1 MIGQAAIGLRR
12 QRFNVSQGRRCRFS
26 PIVKLG
32 CHDNVVGEVTAA
44 TKRLTEPPRMRNGW
58 LWWCELGFHMMRIA
72 TGLAFG
78 GLIFA
83 VAVGAA
89 STASANDLGPGVSTA
104 SLAREFAAQKKR
116 PRVTIYPRRVYPGP
130 YAKRQCYSW
139 LVTEYRVS
147 GTVVTPQ
154 MRCWWE

>member
-1 MIGQAAIGLRR
+1 
-12 QRFNVSQGRRCRFS
+12 
-26 PIVKLG
+26 
-32 CHDNVVGEVTAA
+32 
-44 TKRLTEPPRMRNGW
+44 
-58 LWWCELGFHMMRIA
+58 MRIA

-83 VAVGAA
+83 VAVGAP
-89 STASANDLGPGVSTA
+89 SVASAGELRPGVVTA
-104 SLAREFAAQKKR
+104 PLAQEFAAQKKR

>member
-1 MIGQAAIGLRR
+1 
-12 QRFNVSQGRRCRFS
+12 
-26 PIVKLG
+26 
-32 CHDNVVGEVTAA
+32 
-44 TKRLTEPPRMRNGW
+44 
-58 LWWCELGFHMMRIA
+58 MMRIA

-78 GLIFA
+78 GLMFA
-83 VAVGAA
+83 EAVGAPA
-89 STASANDLGPGVSTA
+89 VASAGDLQPGVATA
-104 SLAREFAAQKKR
+104 PLAHEFAAQKKR
-116 PRVTIYPRRVYPGP
+116 PRVTIYPRRVYLGP

>member
-1 MIGQAAIGLRR
+1 MI
-12 QRFNVSQGRRCRFS
+12 
-26 PIVKLG
+26 K
-32 CHDNVVGEVTAA
+32 
-44 TKRLTEPPRMRNGW
+44 
-58 LWWCELGFHMMRIA
+58 IA

-83 VAVGAA
+83 MVAGV
-89 STASANDLGPGVSTA
+89 SIPASAEDSSCGNRQLPRTRVVGCSELETA
-104 SLAREFAAQKKR
+104 PFTREFAAQKKR
-116 PRVTIYPRRVYPGP
+116 PRVTIYPRRVRPGP

-147 GTVVTPQ
+147 GPVITPQ

>member
-1 MIGQAAIGLRR
+1 M
-12 QRFNVSQGRRCRFS
+12 
-26 PIVKLG
+26 
-32 CHDNVVGEVTAA
+32 T
-44 TKRLTEPPRMRNGW
+44 
-58 LWWCELGFHMMRIA
+58 RIA
-72 TGLAFG
+72 TGLAIG

-83 VAVGAA
+83 ITIGAPALASGDDSQSGAA
-89 STASANDLGPGVSTA
+89 TGPV
-104 SLAREFAAQKKR
+104 ARELTAQKKR

-147 GTVVTPQ
+147 GPVITPQ

>member
-1 MIGQAAIGLRR
+1 
-12 QRFNVSQGRRCRFS
+12 
-26 PIVKLG
+26 
-32 CHDNVVGEVTAA
+32 
-44 TKRLTEPPRMRNGW
+44 
-58 LWWCELGFHMMRIA
+58 MMRIA

-78 GLIFA
+78 GLILAMIVGEAA
-83 VAVGAA
+83 V
-89 STASANDLGPGVSTA
+89 ASANDLQPGVA
-104 SLAREFAAQKKR
+104 AAPLAHEFAAQKKR

>member
-1 MIGQAAIGLRR
+1 M
-12 QRFNVSQGRRCRFS
+12 
-26 PIVKLG
+26 
-32 CHDNVVGEVTAA
+32 A
-44 TKRLTEPPRMRNGW
+44 TKRLTEPPWMRNGW
-58 LWWCELGFHMMRIA
+58 PRRAMNGFSMTRLAI
-72 TGLAFG
+72 GLTFG
-78 GLIFA
+78 CLVCV
-83 VAVGAA
+83 VAVGPPAA
-89 STASANDLGPGVSTA
+89 LAADFRATNVTPLTAEFSA
-104 SLAREFAAQKKR
+104 QKKKR